1 MVHMHVL
8 YMHMYMYAQGSLLLI
23 RPYYVSIV
31 VLLKLYDTV
40 VYLGTYYIVL
50 LVVLAR
56 SIMVLTTIP

>member
-1 MVHMHVL
+1 MVHMY
-8 YMHMYMYAQGSLLLI
+8 YMHMYAQGSLLLI